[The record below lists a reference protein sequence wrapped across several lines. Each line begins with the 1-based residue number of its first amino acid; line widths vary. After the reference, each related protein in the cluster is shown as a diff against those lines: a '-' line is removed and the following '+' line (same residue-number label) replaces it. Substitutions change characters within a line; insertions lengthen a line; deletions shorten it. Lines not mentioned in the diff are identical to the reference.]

1 MEEENNEDDETGEF
15 EVAVQGLSFNAFD
28 SDIRELFND
37 CGNILNVK
45 LISRP
50 DGKPKGFAFVKF
62 SKKSSFNKALEY
74 NGADH
79 MGRAIRVEEARG
91 SGQKQEQRGNGG
103 KSYVNQT
110 PGSAVIETP
119 TLFIGGLSFQSTN
132 ESIK

>member
-1 MEEENNEDDETGEF
+1 MEDEKEENNEDDEEGEF

-28 SDIRELFND
+28 SDIRELFNE

-62 SKKSSFNKALEY
+62 SKKSSFTKALEL

-79 MGRAIRVEEARG
+79 MGRQIRVE
-91 SGQKQEQRGNGG
+91 
-103 KSYVNQT
+103 
-110 PGSAVIETP
+110 
-119 TLFIGGLSFQSTN
+119 
-132 ESIK
+132 